1 MCKWKCWNEVFAVVR
16 ITNMKTQWW
25 GNLYSKTIITMM
37 TAIATIIA
45 KSNAISTST
54 IATAALTSFRTTTVK
69 S

>member
-1 MCKWKCWNEVFAVVR
+1 
-16 ITNMKTQWW
+16 MKTQWW

-45 KSNAISTST
+45 KSNATSTST
-54 IATAALTSFRTTTVK
+54 IATAALTSFRTTTAK